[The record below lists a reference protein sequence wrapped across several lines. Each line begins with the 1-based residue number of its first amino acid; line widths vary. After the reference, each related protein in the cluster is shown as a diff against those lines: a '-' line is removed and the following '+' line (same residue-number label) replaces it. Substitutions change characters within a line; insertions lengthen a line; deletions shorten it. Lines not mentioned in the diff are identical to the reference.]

1 MNKIL
6 PRLNSERKFTSY
18 HIKRHLEDKTLI
30 MIGIRHMKQKRPL
43 AYEILVSAMIS
54 LLNKYYTQLHGDKNT
69 FSFHAMPNFRTR
81 VSFRRQ
87 YSGSGTKM
95 SRPLGRQN
103 FNFIGVVPT
112 CLHTMCAVQM

>member
-54 LLNKYYTQLHGDKNT
+54 LLNKYYIPSYMGIQIPSH
-69 FSFHAMPNFRTR
+69 SMP
-81 VSFRRQ
+81 
-87 YSGSGTKM
+87 
-95 SRPLGRQN
+95 
-103 FNFIGVVPT
+103 
-112 CLHTMCAVQM
+112 CLILELE